1 MMISAGAK
9 YPKIR
14 WSIPVQHS

>member
-1 MMISAGAK
+1 MISAGAK

-14 WSIPVQHS
+14 WSIPVPHS

>member
-1 MMISAGAK
+1 MISAGAK

-14 WSIPVQHS
+14 WSIPVRHS